1 MEARLREVQP
11 LIKNNSNYQRLKP
24 VYDAFQKAKDK
35 VAFRAKHEAEL
46 VIFDAAKSNLLAMQG
61 DGKLPSLKSLQAEQE
76 RLIQKQQRLY
86 EGRASLKKQ
95 AKQIDTV
102 KANVDMFLS
111 LGSETEVTK
120 KRTTQLE

>member
-1 MEARLREVQP
+1 MMPSRR
-11 LIKNNSNYQRLKP
+11 
-24 VYDAFQKAKDK
+24 
-35 VAFRAKHEAEL
+35 
-46 VIFDAAKSNLLAMQG
+46 QG

-95 AKQIDTV
+95 AKQIDTI